1 LVEITL
7 YSPDNQTSVV
17 VQLENISTT
26 EYAAIQGDLIARL
39 QNEQAFSAIA
49 HSFVNAVTLCPQANP
64 SDIWQH
70 IIYRTYISSGRNEQS
85 WKRASGQGFEE
96 ALAEIYNPRLIQYG
110 IRLIVLSRTTAT
122 KALGELGLTGIIA
135 PSKMDIAIEG
145 NCNSEYPNWKIFGVL
160 HMKASIAER
169 IQDDAPA
176 SRALMEK
183 GFFSGLV
190 TLDSK
195 SFPPPHGNGINYGEL
210 GGRVEG
216 NEVKRLQ
223 IKRNI
228 FEIDGAFNVG
238 ISFNLRTP
246 PSIGETQSGCRI
258 RTLSFNMPQPDEFV
272 QELVN
277 FWNSIRER
285 ICAEQPTTE
294 VLTSATS

>member
-1 LVEITL
+1 MIDITL

-17 VQLENISTT
+17 VRIENISTAQYT
-26 EYAAIQGDLIARL
+26 SIKNDLISRL
-39 QNEQAFSAIA
+39 STEQAYSAIA
-49 HSFVNAVTLCPQANP
+49 NSFVNAVTLCPQANP

-70 IIYRTYISSGRNEQS
+70 IIYRTYLSTGKNEQS
-85 WKRASGQGFEE
+85 WKRASGQAFEV
-96 ALAEIYNPRLIQYG
+96 ALATIYNPRLAQYG
-110 IRLIVLSRTTAT
+110 IRLIVLSKNSAEL
-122 KALGELGLTGIIA
+122 ALEEMDLSGVIA
-135 PSKMDIAIEG
+135 PSKMDIAVEG
-145 NCNSEYPNWKIFGVL
+145 NCSNANPDWKIFGVI

-176 SRALMEK
+176 SRAIMQK

-210 GGRVEG
+210 GGRTDG
-216 NEVKRLQ
+216 NEAQRLQ

-228 FEIDGAFNVG
+228 FEVDGSFNVG

-246 PSIGETQSGCRI
+246 ASVGNTASGCKI
-258 RTLSFNMPQPDEFV
+258 KTLSFNMPQPDELV

-277 FWNSIRER
+277 FWNTIKNR
-285 ICAEQPTTE
+285 ICTQQPTTD
-294 VLTSATS
+294 VL